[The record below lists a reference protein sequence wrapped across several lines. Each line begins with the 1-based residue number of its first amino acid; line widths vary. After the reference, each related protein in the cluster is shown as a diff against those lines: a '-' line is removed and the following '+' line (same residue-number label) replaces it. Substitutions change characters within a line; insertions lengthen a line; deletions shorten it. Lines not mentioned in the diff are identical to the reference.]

1 MNCYGVKLINKLNKG
16 FKGLNKNGISL
27 VEVVISVA
35 LIAVISPVLYA
46 VFTYGVDVYYSYGR
60 YVKQQDTVIQVLNH
74 LRGDVKNAYKFE
86 VDDDNKVLT
95 LIDSEHTQ
103 RIWAIDDNK
112 LKFID
117 SVGNEQDVVE
127 GIDTEN
133 SYFEYSDSEKV
144 IVLKIQPLKTNL
156 GKYTARNINKPI
168 TTEFSVKYKEPINP

>member
-74 LRGDVKNAYKFE
+74 LRGDVKNAYKLE

-112 LKFID
+112 
-117 SVGNEQDVVE
+117 
-127 GIDTEN
+127 
-133 SYFEYSDSEKV
+133 
-144 IVLKIQPLKTNL
+144 
-156 GKYTARNINKPI
+156 
-168 TTEFSVKYKEPINP
+168 